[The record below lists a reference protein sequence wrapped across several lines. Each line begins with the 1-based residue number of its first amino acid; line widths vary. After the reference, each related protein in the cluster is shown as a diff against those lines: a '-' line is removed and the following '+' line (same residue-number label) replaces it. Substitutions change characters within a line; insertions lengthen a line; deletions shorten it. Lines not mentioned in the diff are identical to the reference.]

1 MAWKNIDERRE
12 TIGKVLSAGIEIGS
26 REAKVLSV
34 LYSCS
39 PSAILADAKVVKA
52 PQHGREIRP
61 QAGPGDA
68 EGVRHP
74 RCRVIARLGHPAA
87 VLGTPWGHWLTDPP
101 PGPRKVARVSLRSL
115 HQTRPPGNVARRFP
129 VHFAKTGHFGKNP

>member
-68 EGVRHP
+68 EGVR
-74 RCRVIARLGHPAA
+74 
-87 VLGTPWGHWLTDPP
+87 PP
-101 PGPRKVARVSLRSL
+101 PVPGD
-115 HQTRPPGNVARRFP
+115 RPPGAPCGRPGARP
-129 VHFAKTGHFGKNP
+129 GGTG

>member
-87 VLGTPWGHWLTDPP
+87 VLGHALGALVD
-101 PGPRKVARVSLRSL
+101 
-115 HQTRPPGNVARRFP
+115 RPSAWPS
-129 VHFAKTGHFGKNP
+129 